1 MARKFA
7 ATLGYLAA
15 ALVLFRGAIGGAG
28 IESTLLRSIVVLAIF
43 VVVGLVLGAIA
54 ETTVVQSV
62 REQFERQI
70 EQQPGDAIQ

>member
-15 ALVLFRGAIGGAG
+15 ALVLFRGATSGAG
-28 IESTLLRSIVVLAIF
+28 VEATLLRSIVVLLIF

-54 ETTVVQSV
+54 EVTIVQSV
-62 REQFERQI
+62 REQFEQPTN
-70 EQQPGDAIQ
+70 QQPGKVVQ